1 MIIVLCTYFFLLILY
16 HVVLVILIRSTKDS
30 LPEFSSEFPDISILV
45 AARNEEKNIEACLN
59 TLTRLSYPKEKTEIL
74 IGDDDSDDRTA
85 SIVNAFAQKH
95 SNVRLFT
102 IRENIGT
109 ARGKANVLAHL
120 AHEAKGQYYFIT
132 DADILVPSNWI
143 QSLLRHFKPGTG
155 IVSGCTM
162 SRPESFLGKAQQL
175 DWLFAFG
182 MMKVVSDKN
191 IPVTA
196 VGNNMAIHSEAYKST
211 GGYENIPFS
220 VTEDQE
226 LFLQVI
232 KKKWSFKNLMN
243 AECLARTEPVESWK
257 DLLKQRRRWMKGAM
271 KIPFILLLC
280 LFLQGVALPMLIL
293 MIWKFPVA
301 GFILWGSKIFLQQV
315 FLSFCFNRVGEKYKF
330 PSHVLIFELYSM
342 LLSPIV
348 VLNYFF
354 TRKIEWK
361 GRVYR

>member
-1 MIIVLCTYFFLLILY
+1 MIIILCIYFFLLILY
-16 HVVLVILIRSTKDS
+16 HVVLVILIRFTKDS
-30 LPEFSSEFPDISILV
+30 FNEIPFEYPFVSILV
-45 AARNEEKNIEACLN
+45 AARNEERKIEACMDA
-59 TLTRLSYPKEKTEIL
+59 LTRLSYPKEKTEIL

-85 SIVNAFAQKH
+85 GIVKAFAQKH
-95 SNVRLFT
+95 SNVRLFA
-102 IRENIGT
+102 ISKNIGT
-109 ARGKANVLAHL
+109 AQGKANVLAHL
-120 AHEAKGQYYFIT
+120 AREAKGQYYFIT
-132 DADILVPSNWI
+132 DADILVPHDWI
-143 QSLLRHFKPGTG
+143 QSLLRHFKSGIG

-182 MMKVVSDKN
+182 MMKVVSDRN

-196 VGNNMAIHSEAYKST
+196 VGNNMAIHREAYEST

-232 KKKWSFKNLMN
+232 KQKWGFKNLMN
-243 AECLARTEPVESWK
+243 AECLAHTEPVESWK
-257 DLLKQRRRWMKGAM
+257 ELLKQRRRWMKGAM

-280 LFLQGVALPMLIL
+280 LFLQGIALPMLIL
-293 MIWKFPVA
+293 MIWKLPVA
-301 GFILWGSKIFLQQV
+301 GLILWVCKIFLQQI
-315 FLSFCFNRVGEKYKF
+315 FLSFCFNRVEEKYKF

-342 LLSPIV
+342 LLSPVV